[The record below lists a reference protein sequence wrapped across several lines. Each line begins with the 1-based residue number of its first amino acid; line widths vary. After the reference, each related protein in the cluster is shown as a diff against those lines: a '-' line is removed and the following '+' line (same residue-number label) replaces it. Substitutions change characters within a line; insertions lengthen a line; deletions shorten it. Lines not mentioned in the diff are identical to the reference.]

1 MYLSRI
7 IDERK
12 SGAGRRRVLI
22 EKPIEEKQYT
32 VKAIFKCSNEAQ
44 ARKMLEFLIDFRGPA
59 AYTLTAPAPKRGRT
73 KKTEDDDAEDEHR
86 GHSRI

>member
-22 EKPIEEKQYT
+22 EKAIDEKQYT
-32 VKAIFKCSNEAQ
+32 VKAIFKCPNEAQ
-44 ARKMLEFLIDFRGPA
+44 ARALLDFLIDFKGPTA
-59 AYTLTAPAPKRGRT
+59 TPEAPAPKRGK
-73 KKTEDDDAEDEHR
+73 KKTEDDNA
-86 GHSRI
+86 